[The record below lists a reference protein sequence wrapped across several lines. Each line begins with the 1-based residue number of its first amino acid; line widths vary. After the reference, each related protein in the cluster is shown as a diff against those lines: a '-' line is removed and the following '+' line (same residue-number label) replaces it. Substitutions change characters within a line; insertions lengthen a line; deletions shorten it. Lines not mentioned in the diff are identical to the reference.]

1 MTTTPS
7 NETPDARRARV
18 LREFERCSASPGLFG
33 AETFEALAAE
43 LDAEAG
49 EAPALASKLR
59 ARAEEC
65 RGHASSARARGMAVA
80 QGSEGAP
87 AWTPVVIAGGGKRAA
102 EPPLTWWH
110 LDPRAHFD
118 LGQAAEVVIV
128 LWRDSSP
135 TFSGYR
141 GSSLMVTESGLVL
154 LAGHRP
160 DEITLRELAEDV
172 ERWHA
177 EREQDPAHHLES
189 ARWGAR
195 YHA

>member
-1 MTTTPS
+1 MTTTPAT
-7 NETPDARRARV
+7 ETPDARRARV

-33 AETFEALAAE
+33 AAMFEALAAE
-43 LDAEAG
+43 LDALAG

-65 RGHASSARARGMAVA
+65 RHHAASARARTLPVP
-80 QGSEGAP
+80 S
-87 AWTPVVIAGGGKRAA
+87 AWTPVVITGGGKPAT
-102 EPPLTWWH
+102 EPPLTWWWV
-110 LDPRAHFD
+110 DEGGVEAVTI
-118 LGQAAEVVIV
+118 Q
-128 LWRDSSP
+128 WRDHSLP
-135 TFSGYR
+135 REGYR
-141 GSSLMVTESGLVL
+141 RARILITETGPVF

-160 DEITLRELAEDV
+160 DETTLRELAEDV

-177 EREQDPAHHLES
+177 EQEQNPAHHLES